1 MNFLTLSLLRTPI
14 NDGTK
19 DEKKKKKQTKN
30 QQKSELLNLISSSI
44 LRWNSFGEI
53 TANYVGEL

>member
-19 DEKKKKKQTKN
+19 DEKKQKQTKN

-44 LRWNSFGEI
+44 LR
-53 TANYVGEL
+53 

>member
-19 DEKKKKKQTKN
+19 DEKKQKQTKN